1 MLSPKFT
8 LSSFMTAALF
18 ITSACCGKNPSA
30 PPATQ
35 MVRDESRPK
44 IIRHLSRQPKWV
56 YQLPK
61 QEMIFKIKKYNLCKD
76 FDRYRVDF
84 YKFKSEIPSYTGVI
98 TDISGSRA
106 TINWRRIEISI
117 SNGYKISGRFTRG
130 PETDARVFPP
140 TSRSYP
146 MYVYDR
152 SIELKAASDDVF
164 YEVGG
169 SLLDPISEI
178 EENRRETQ
186 DARALSEI
194 LSPLFFLYLT
204 EYEPGNPGNLNS
216 ISAAD
221 FRTQVS
227 TLGFDF
233 HYYINPSKLVDMS
246 SPRAIK
252 NPTPLD
258 QMLSS
263 LAIAELDGEG
273 YAFKFEKSKP
283 EILAVIL
290 NQWSDAAYL
299 SCKN

>member
-1 MLSPKFT
+1 
-8 LSSFMTAALF
+8 
-18 ITSACCGKNPSA
+18 
-30 PPATQ
+30 
-35 MVRDESRPK
+35 
-44 IIRHLSRQPKWV
+44 V

-61 QEMIFKIKKYNLCKD
+61 QEMISKIKKYNLCKD

-84 YKFKSEIPSYTGVI
+84 YKFKSEIPSHTGDI
-98 TDISGSRA
+98 TDISGSRV
-106 TINWRRIEISI
+106 TVNWRRIEISI
-117 SNGYKISGRFTRG
+117 SNGYTVSGRVPQR
-130 PETDARVFPP
+130 PETDARAFSP

-152 SIELKAASDDVF
+152 SIELKAAADEVF

-169 SLLDPISEI
+169 PLLDPISEV
-178 EENRRETQ
+178 EKNRRETH

-204 EYEPGNPGNLNS
+204 EYEPGNAGNLNS

-227 TLGFDF
+227 TLGSDF
-233 HYYINPSKLVDMS
+233 HYYINPSKWVDMS
-246 SPRAIK
+246 SSRVTK
-252 NPTPLD
+252 NPTPPD

-263 LAIAELDGEG
+263 LAIAELNGEG

-283 EILAVIL
+283 EKLAVIL
-290 NQWSDAAYL
+290 SQWPDAAYL